1 MQFIKSPSQAEQEAL
16 GTLNWTAPRT
26 YFGVTYAPDG
36 SNWAAGVAEAQ
47 PGETVIS
54 ASEYAAIFEANKGL
68 LVAAVKE
75 DKERDPEEREAFLT
89 VVESQDGV
97 TMALATTV
105 AADAPPPTAIEF
117 DIARSRARMDAPLD
131 RPGIALEADLE
142 AEPGFETG
150 AKVE

>member
-16 GTLNWTAPRT
+16 GTRNWTAPRT

-54 ASEYAAIFEANKGL
+54 AGEYTAIFEANKAL
-68 LVAAVKE
+68 LVAAAKD
-75 DKERDPEEREAFLT
+75 DKERDPEERDAFLA
-89 VVESQDGV
+89 VVDAQDGV
-97 TMALATTV
+97 GMALATSV
-105 AADAPPPTAIEF
+105 AADAPPPTASEF
-117 DIARSRARMDAPLD
+117 DVARARAWMDAPLD
-131 RPGIALEADLE
+131 RPGIALEAGLD

>member
-16 GTLNWTAPRT
+16 GTRNWTAPRT

-54 ASEYAAIFEANKGL
+54 ASEYAAIFEANKAL
-68 LVAAVKE
+68 LIAAVTH
-75 DKERDPEEREAFLT
+75 DKERDPEEREAFLA
-89 VVESQDGV
+89 VIESQDGV
-97 TMALATTV
+97 TMALAATI
-105 AADAPPPTAIEF
+105 AADAPPPTASEF
-117 DIARSRARMDAPLD
+117 DVARARARVDAPLS
-131 RPGIALEADLE
+131 RPGIALEGDLD

>member
-1 MQFIKSPSQAEQEAL
+1 MQFIKSASQAEQDAL
-16 GTLNWTAPRT
+16 GTRNWTAPRT

-47 PGETVIS
+47 PGEIVIS
-54 ASEYAAIFEANKGL
+54 ASAYAAIFEANKAL
-68 LVAAVKE
+68 LVVTVKD
-75 DKERDPEEREAFLT
+75 DKERDPEERDAFLA
-89 VVESQDGV
+89 VVEAQDGV

-105 AADAPPPTAIEF
+105 AADALPPTASEF
-117 DIARSRARMDAPLD
+117 DVARARARVDAPLD
-131 RPGIALEADLE
+131 RPRVALEADLD

>member
-1 MQFIKSPSQAEQEAL
+1 MQFIKSPNQAEQEAL
-16 GTLNWTAPRT
+16 GTRNWTAPRT

-54 ASEYAAIFEANKGL
+54 ASEYTVIFEANKAQ
-68 LVAAVKE
+68 LVAAVKDDQE
-75 DKERDPEEREAFLT
+75 SDPEQRETLLKAI
-89 VVESQDGV
+89 EIQDGV
-97 TMALATTV
+97 TMALATKA
-105 AADAPPPTAIEF
+105 AADAPPRTAADF
-117 DIARSRARMDAPLD
+117 DGAFARARFDVLID
-131 RPGIALEADLE
+131 RPLVSPDPMVT